1 MADDDLNESK
11 PFPGP
16 MVRVRGRVW
25 RKGNV
30 TWSPAIRTFRGQDK
44 ESTNKRRIALKSS
57 GDQQAFAVSRNQHV
71 VEILDYEGD
80 RKSVV

>member
-30 TWSPAIRTFRGQDK
+30 T
-44 ESTNKRRIALKSS
+44 
-57 GDQQAFAVSRNQHV
+57 
-71 VEILDYEGD
+71 
-80 RKSVV
+80 